1 MSIPMGIIE
10 KRKRGEGQLA
20 GGAETALAEAAA
32 EGTKCVS
39 LGARGI

>member
-10 KRKRGEGQLA
+10 KRKRGEGQLG
-20 GGAETALAEAAA
+20 GGAETARAEAGA

-39 LGARGI
+39 LGESGI